1 MAEEKTRHV
10 TARDYSDAELKAGRQ
25 VFSAPA
31 SFRLGV
37 AALEQLPPVRGVEI
51 AFAGRSNVGKSSLL
65 NALTGVNG
73 LARASNTPG
82 RTRELNFFDVAG
94 KLTIVDM
101 PGYGYAEAP
110 KSDVKKW
117 QAVLRDYLRGRPG
130 LTRCFVLI
138 DSRHGV
144 KKEDLE
150 MFDLLDDAAVPY
162 QLVLT
167 KIDKIK
173 LSELATVSAA
183 TATLIKSRAA
193 AIPSFHATSSD
204 KGTGLPELRAEIAGM
219 L

>member
-1 MAEEKTRHV
+1 V
-10 TARDYSDAELKAGRQ
+10 IARGYSEDELKAGRQ
-25 VFSAPA
+25 LFSAPA

-37 AALEQLPPVRGVEI
+37 AKLEQLPPSKGVEI
-51 AFAGRSNVGKSSLL
+51 AFAGRS
-65 NALTGVNG
+65 NG

-82 RTRELNFFDVAG
+82 RTRELNFFDIAG
-94 KLTIVDM
+94 RVTLVDM

-110 KSDVKKW
+110 KAEVKKW

-150 MFDLLDDAAVPY
+150 MFELLDESAVPY

-173 LSELATVSAA
+173 AAELAAVITA
-183 TATLIKSRAA
+183 TAAIIKTRAA
-193 AIPSFHATSSD
+193 AMPTFHATSSD
-204 KGTGLPELRAEIAGM
+204 KATGMPELRAEIAAM
-219 L
+219 LK

>member
-1 MAEEKTRHV
+1 V
-10 TARDYSDAELKAGRQ
+10 TSRDYSETELKAGRQ
-25 VFSAPA
+25 LFSAPA

-37 AALEQLPPVRGVEI
+37 AQLEQLPPAKGVEI
-51 AFAGRSNVGKSSLL
+51 AFAGRSNVGKSSLI

-94 KLTIVDM
+94 RLTVVDM

-110 KSDVKKW
+110 KAEVKKW

-150 MFDLLDDAAVPY
+150 MFDLLDESAVAY

-173 LSELATVSAA
+173 ASELAAVVAA
-183 TATLIKSRAA
+183 TTATIKTRAA
-193 AIPSFHATSSD
+193 AMATFHATSSD
-204 KGTGLPELRAEIAGM
+204 KGTGMPELRAEIAA
-219 L
+219 LLK